1 MVMVTVVMV
10 AAAVVTV
17 MLTVVAM
24 IERGNSGGDSW
35 DGNSGDG
42 VDVGNSD
49 DDGVFY
55 GHCTLLFM
63 DSNSIFALT

>member
-63 DSNSIFALT
+63 DSNSVFAFT

>member
-1 MVMVTVVMV
+1 MVMVTVVTV

-24 IERGNSGGDSW
+24 IERGNSGEDSW

>member
-1 MVMVTVVMV
+1 MVTVV
-10 AAAVVTV
+10 AAVVTV